1 MNMEEL
7 NKQAQT
13 PDETAQTLSNLAAR
27 LEEMDKAEGFFGE
40 VVTDEDLMKVAGGAP
55 ILVTLSEMLP
65 RCPYCNR
72 IFDPKNP
79 PTECLDGSPRVECY
93 FFQTGR

>member
-1 MNMEEL
+1 ME
-7 NKQAQT
+7 KTKKKAQT
-13 PDETAQTLSNLAAR
+13 PEETERALSDLAVR
-27 LEEMDKAEGFFGE
+27 LGEMDKAEGFFGE

-55 ILVTLSEMLP
+55 TPVTLSEMLP
-65 RCPYCNR
+65 RCPYCRR

-93 FFQTGR
+93 FFQTDR

>member
-1 MNMEEL
+1 ME
-7 NKQAQT
+7 KTKKKAQT
-13 PDETAQTLSNLAAR
+13 PEETERALSDLAVR
-27 LEEMDKAEGFFGE
+27 LGEMDKAEGFFGE